1 MKKIFFLLLI
11 PLLMI
16 FSIEV
21 NAKCAASGS
30 VTTTITST
38 ANTCGG
44 NGTITATFSTA
55 QNTTIQLIK
64 GGSILQ
70 SVVNPTSP
78 YTFTNLQPGT
88 DYEVKTVCS
97 IDNSIVYSANPN
109 ITVADNYIPI
119 TDATITISDVCTNFT
134 TGGTFTVNSVTG
146 GTAPYQYSV
155 ILSNNPAY
163 PDASSVYTASNT
175 ANVTAFGTYQIRV
188 KDACGNY
195 KTFTKTISADIA
207 AIQFYWTP
215 KKVCNSNQAQGTFWY
230 ATAGGSEIFQSDL
243 AKGVKLVIRD
253 TNASGA
259 ILFNGTYDGT
269 TPFTYTESPSHTYY
283 VTSTNACGLTTSY
296 EHALTNF
303 SDIGEGEAI
312 DAFAYSSG
320 CGAAESMIISA
331 RSFSL
336 PYWNYPIQV
345 TVKNSAG
352 TVVYTKANF
361 NEYSEWKTGSLPMGN
376 YTVTYV
382 DACGDSKTET
392 VNNPQ
397 SAGTPALSFYQYYK
411 WRCGTDIGAVTQTGT
426 VQVAVQITGYLPDS
440 KNAVVT
446 ITSGPSNVGVNGMLV
461 DNKYWGWTNMLP
473 GTYTI
478 SYTSCGITNTGTLTI
493 PSGDHLLHQSLSSV
507 ATSFCSGGGTITS
520 TKVYDGS
527 YSNTIELLN
536 NTGTVIATSY
546 TGTFNNISA
555 GTYTTRMKVT
565 TCNGNFYYIDGSTVT
580 ITNSSTGPQIS
591 SSTGVVCEDAAG
603 NPLST
608 GSAYLTIA
616 GVAPYTIQYRVQGSG
631 SAYTV
636 INTSNTN
643 LQIDNLTAN
652 TIYEVILADACG
664 SSFPTT
670 VQIKTMGNLVASNTS
685 QPCVGSA
692 YSLTIPNYAG
702 ATYQWTDSLG
712 NVLSNT
718 RSYTFASYTAAND
731 GTYTCK
737 ITWGTC
743 VTSFVNVKLNSS
755 LCGSPIDYVCYKPAV
770 TTGTAL
776 ETKHGITA
784 LGRAGADNGN
794 WPMVRKGA
802 WTALEA
808 KTKGFV
814 VNRLTDAQIAAIPSA
829 NLVEG
834 MMVYNITQ
842 DCLQINVDGTATGWK
857 CFNTQT
863 CP

>member
-1 MKKIFFLLLI
+1 
-11 PLLMI
+11 MI

-55 QNTTIQLIK
+55 SNITIQLIK

-97 IDNSIVYSANPN
+97 NDNSIVYSANPN

-207 AIQFYWTP
+207 AIKFYWTP

-230 ATAGGSEIFQSDL
+230 GNAGDSPIVPADFLPEGI
-243 AKGVKLVIRD
+243 KLVIRD
-253 TNASGA
+253 KNASGA
-259 ILFNGTYDGT
+259 ILFDGTYTG
-269 TPFTYTESPSHTYY
+269 TPFTYTESPTHTYY
-283 VTSTNACGLTTSY
+283 VTSTNSCGLTTSY
-296 EHALTNF
+296 KHYLTDVN
-303 SDIGEGEAI
+303 DGEVEAI
-312 DAFAYSSG
+312 NARASSSG
-320 CGAAESMIISA
+320 CGVAETMTISA
-331 RSFSL
+331 TANKS
-336 PYWNYPIQV
+336 YWNYPIYV
-345 TVKNSAG
+345 TVRNTANA
-352 TVVYTKANF
+352 VVYNNPALA
-361 NEYSEWKTGSLPMGN
+361 EGASWSTGSLPMGN

-397 SAGTPALSFYQYYK
+397 SAGTPALSFYQYST
-411 WRCGTDIGAVTQTGT
+411 WRCSPGPLTQTGT
-426 VQVAVQITGYLPDS
+426 IQLVVKITGYLPDS

-461 DNKYWGWTNMLP
+461 ENKYWGWTNMLP
-473 GTYTI
+473 GTYTF
-478 SYTSCGITNTGTLTI
+478 SYTTCGVTNTGTVTVT
-493 PSGDHLLHQSLSSV
+493 SGSHLLNQSLSST
-507 ATSFCSGGGTITS
+507 ATSFCSSGGTITS
-520 TKVYDGS
+520 NKVYNGG
-527 YSNTIELLN
+527 YGTTVELLN
-536 NTGTVIATSY
+536 SSNTVIANNS
-546 TGTFNNISA
+546 TGTFNNVPA
-555 GTYTTRMKVT
+555 GTYSTRMKVT
-565 TCNGNFYYIDGSTVT
+565 TCNGAFYYVDGSSVT

-608 GSAYLTIA
+608 GSAYLDLV

-631 SAYTV
+631 SSYTT
-636 INTSNTN
+636 ISTSNSK

-664 SSFPTT
+664 GSFPTT
-670 VQIKTMGNLVASNTS
+670 IQIKTMGNLVASNTS

-737 ITWGTC
+737 ITWSTC

>member
-1 MKKIFFLLLI
+1 MKKIFHLLLI

-21 NAKCAASGS
+21 NAQCAASGS
-30 VTTTITST
+30 VTTTTTST
-38 ANTCGG
+38 ANVCGG
-44 NGTITATFSTA
+44 NGTIKATFSTA
-55 QNTTIQLIK
+55 RNTTIQLIK

-97 IDNSIVYSANPN
+97 NDNSIVYSANPN

-207 AIQFYWTP
+207 AIKFYWKP

-230 ATAGGSEIFQSDL
+230 GTAGGSAIVQSDL

-259 ILFNGTYDGT
+259 ILFDGTYDGT
-269 TPFTYTESPSHTYY
+269 TPFTYTESLSHTYY

-296 EHALTNF
+296 VHTLTDF
-303 SDIGEGEAI
+303 SDTGEGEAI
-312 DAFAYSSG
+312 DAYASSSG
-320 CGAAESMIISA
+320 CGAAETMTISA

-336 PYWNYPIQV
+336 PYWSYPINV

-352 TVVYTKANF
+352 TVVYTKPNF
-361 NEYSEWKTGSLPMGN
+361 NENSNWKTGSLPMGD

-382 DACGDSKTET
+382 DACGDTKTET

-397 SAGTPALSFYQYYK
+397 SAGTPALSFYQYTNY
-411 WRCGTDIGAVTQTGT
+411 RCGVGPLTQNGT
-426 VQVAVQITGYLPDS
+426 TQLAVQITGYLPDS

-446 ITSGPSNVGVNGMLV
+446 ITSGPSNVGVNAILI
-461 DNKYWGWTNMLP
+461 DNLYWGWTNMLP
-473 GTYTI
+473 GTYTF
-478 SYTSCGITNTGTLTI
+478 SYTTCGVTNTGTVTVT
-493 PSGDHLLHQSLSSV
+493 SGSHLLNQSLSST
-507 ATSFCSGGGTITS
+507 ATSYCSSGGTITS
-520 TKVYDGS
+520 NKVYNGG
-527 YSNTIELLN
+527 YGTTVELLN
-536 NTGTVIATSY
+536 SSDTVIANNS
-546 TGTFNNISA
+546 TGTFNNVPA

-565 TCNGNFYYIDGSTVT
+565 ACGGSVYYVDGSTV
-580 ITNSSTGPQIS
+580 IIANSATGTSIS
-591 SSTGVVCEDAAG
+591 SSVGVICEGASG
-603 NPLST
+603 NPLTT
-608 GSAYLTIA
+608 GSAYLDLV

-631 SAYTV
+631 SAYTT
-636 INTSNTN
+636 ISTSNSK

-670 VQIKTMGNLVASNTS
+670 VQIKTMGNLFASNTS

-692 YSLTIPNYAG
+692 YSLTIPYYAG

-737 ITWGTC
+737 ITWSTC
-743 VTSFVNVKLNSS
+743 VTRFVNVKLNSS
-755 LCGSPIDYVCYKPAV
+755 LCGSPIDDVCYKPAV

-814 VNRLTDAQIAAIPSA
+814 VNRIPTTAAVNAIANP
-829 NLVEG
+829 VEG
-834 MMVYNITQ
+834 MMVYDEEA
-842 DCLQINVDGTATGWK
+842 DCLKINTDGSITGWK

>member
-1 MKKIFFLLLI
+1 MKKIFLLLLI

-55 QNTTIQLIK
+55 ENTTIQLIK

-78 YTFTNLQPGT
+78 YVFSNLQPGT

-97 IDNSIVYSANPN
+97 NDNSIVYSANPN

-155 ILSNNPAY
+155 ILSNDPAY

-188 KDACGNY
+188 KDACGHY
-195 KTFTKTISADIA
+195 KTFTKTISADLA
-207 AIQFYWTP
+207 AVEVYWKP
-215 KKVCNSNQAQGTFWY
+215 KKVCNSNQVQGTFWY
-230 ATAGGSEIFQSDL
+230 ARAGGSAIVQSDL

-259 ILFNGTYDGT
+259 ILFNGTYTG
-269 TPFTYTESPSHTYY
+269 TPFTYTESPTHTYY
-283 VTSTNACGLTTSY
+283 VTSTNSCGLTTSY
-296 EHALTNF
+296 IHTLTDVN
-303 SDIGEGEAI
+303 DGEVEAI
-312 DAFAYSSG
+312 NARASSSG
-320 CGAAESMIISA
+320 CGVAETMTISA
-331 RSFSL
+331 TANKS
-336 PYWNYPIQV
+336 YWNYPINV
-345 TVKNSAG
+345 TVRNTANA
-352 TVVYTKANF
+352 VVYNNPALA
-361 NEYSEWKTGSLPMGN
+361 EGASWSTGNLPMGN
-376 YTVTYV
+376 YTVTYL
-382 DACGDSKTET
+382 DACGDTKTET

-397 SAGTPALSFYQYYK
+397 SGGVPTLSFYQYTN
-411 WRCGTDIGAVTQTGT
+411 WTCAAGPLTQNGTI
-426 VQVAVQITGYLPDS
+426 QVAVQITGYLPDRN
-440 KNAVVT
+440 NAIVT
-446 ITSGPSNVGVNGMLV
+446 ITSGPSNVGVNGILI
-461 DNKYWGWTNMLP
+461 DNLYWGWTNMLP

-478 SYTSCGITNTGTLTI
+478 SYTSCGVTNTGTVTVT
-493 PSGDHLLHQSLSSV
+493 SGSHLLNQSLSST
-507 ATSFCSGGGTITS
+507 ATSFCSSGGTITS
-520 TKVYDGS
+520 NKVYNGG
-527 YSNTIELLN
+527 YNTTVELLN
-536 NTGTVIATSY
+536 SSDTVIANNS
-546 TGTFNNISA
+546 TGTFNNVPA
-555 GTYTTRMKVT
+555 GTYSTRMKVT

-670 VQIKTMGNLVASNTS
+670 VQIKTMGNLFTSNTS

-692 YSLTIPNYAG
+692 YSLTIPYYAG

-737 ITWGTC
+737 ITWSTC
-743 VTSFVNVKLNSS
+743 VTRFVNVKLNSS
-755 LCGSPIDYVCYKPAV
+755 LCGSPIGNVCYKPAV

>member
-38 ANTCGG
+38 ANTCGR

-55 QNTTIQLIK
+55 SNITIQLIK

-88 DYEVKTVCS
+88 DYEVKTVS
-97 IDNSIVYSANPN
+97 SNDNSIVYSANPN

-155 ILSNNPAY
+155 ILSNDPAY

-195 KTFTKTISADIA
+195 KTFTKTISANIP
-207 AIQFYWTP
+207 AIKFYWTP

-230 ATAGGSEIFQSDL
+230 GNAGASPIVPADFLPEGI
-243 AKGVKLVIRD
+243 KLVIRD
-253 TNASGA
+253 KDSSGA
-259 ILFNGTYDGT
+259 ILFDGTYTG
-269 TPFTYTESPSHTYY
+269 TPFTYTESPTHTYY
-283 VTSTNACGLTTSY
+283 VTSTNSCGLTTSY

-303 SDIGEGEAI
+303 SDQGEGEAI
-312 DAFAYSSG
+312 NAYASSSG

-331 RSFSL
+331 SSFSL

-397 SAGTPALSFYQYYK
+397 SAGTPALSFYQYTNY
-411 WRCGTDIGAVTQTGT
+411 RCSAGPLTQNGTTQL
-426 VQVAVQITGYLPDS
+426 AVQITGYLPNRN
-440 KNAVVT
+440 NAIVT

-461 DNKYWGWTNMLP
+461 ENKYWGWTNIIP
-473 GTYTI
+473 GTYTF
-478 SYTSCGITNTGTLTI
+478 SYTTCGVTNTGTVTVT
-493 PSGDHLLHQSLSSV
+493 SGSHLLNQSLSST
-507 ATSFCSGGGTITS
+507 ATSFCSKGGTITS
-520 TKVYDGS
+520 NKVYNGG
-527 YSNTIELLN
+527 YGTTVELLN
-536 NTGTVIATSY
+536 SSNTVIANNS
-546 TGTFNNISA
+546 TGTFNNVPA
-555 GTYTTRMKVT
+555 GTYSTRMKVT
-565 TCNGNFYYIDGSTVT
+565 TCNGAFYYVDGSSVT

-631 SAYTV
+631 SAYTT
-636 INTSNTN
+636 INTSNSK

-652 TIYEVILADACG
+652 SIYEVILTDACG
-664 SSFPTT
+664 SSFSTT
-670 VQIKTMGNLVASNTS
+670 IQIKTMGNLVASNTS

-692 YSLTIPNYAG
+692 YSLAIPNYAG

-718 RSYTFASYTAAND
+718 RSYTFASYIAAND

-737 ITWGTC
+737 ITWSTC

-755 LCGSPIDYVCYKPAV
+755 LCGSPIDDVCYKPAV

>member
-1 MKKIFFLLLI
+1 
-11 PLLMI
+11 MI

-21 NAKCAASGS
+21 NAECAASGS

-44 NGTITATFSTA
+44 NGTIKATFSTA
-55 QNTTIQLIK
+55 KNTTIQLIK

-97 IDNSIVYSANPN
+97 DDNSIVYSANPN
-109 ITVADNYIPI
+109 ITVADNYKPI

-207 AIQFYWTP
+207 AIKFYWKP

-230 ATAGGSEIFQSDL
+230 GTAGGSAIVQSDL

-269 TPFTYTESPSHTYY
+269 TPFTYTESSSHTYY

-296 EHALTNF
+296 EHTLTNF
-303 SDIGEGEAI
+303 SDTGEGEAI
-312 DAFAYSSG
+312 DAYASSSG
-320 CGAAESMIISA
+320 CGAAETMTISA

-336 PYWNYPIQV
+336 PYWKYPIQV
-345 TVKNSAG
+345 TVKNSVG
-352 TVVYTKANF
+352 TVVYTKPNF
-361 NEYSEWKTGSLPMGN
+361 NENSNWKTGSLPMGD

-382 DACGDSKTET
+382 DTCGDTKTET

-397 SAGTPALSFYQYYK
+397 SAGTPALSFYQYTNY
-411 WRCGTDIGAVTQTGT
+411 RCGVGPLTQNGT
-426 VQVAVQITGYLPDS
+426 TQLAVQITGYLPNRN
-440 KNAVVT
+440 NAIVT
-446 ITSGPSNVGVNGMLV
+446 ITSGPSNVGVNGMLIE
-461 DNKYWGWTNMLP
+461 NKYWGWTNMLP
-473 GTYTI
+473 GTYTF
-478 SYTSCGITNTGTLTI
+478 SYTTCGVTNTGTVTVT
-493 PSGDHLLHQSLSSV
+493 SGSHLLNQSLSST
-507 ATSFCSGGGTITS
+507 ATSFCSSGGTITS
-520 TKVYDGS
+520 NKVYNGG
-527 YSNTIELLN
+527 YGTTVELLN
-536 NTGTVIATSY
+536 SSDTVIANNS
-546 TGTFNNISA
+546 TGTFNNVPA

-565 TCNGNFYYIDGSTVT
+565 ACGGSVYYVDGSTV
-580 ITNSSTGPQIS
+580 IIANSATGTSIS
-591 SSTGVVCEDAAG
+591 SSVGVICEG
-603 NPLST
+603 LTT
-608 GSAYLTIA
+608 GSAYLDLV

-631 SAYTV
+631 SAYTT
-636 INTSNTN
+636 ISTSNSK

-652 TIYEVILADACG
+652 TIYEVILKDACG
-664 SSFPTT
+664 SSSTTT
-670 VQIKTMGNLVASNTS
+670 VQIKTMGNLFTSNTS

-692 YSLTIPNYAG
+692 YSLKIPYYAG

-737 ITWGTC
+737 ITWSTC
-743 VTSFVNVKLNSS
+743 VTRFVNVKLNSS
-755 LCGSPIDYVCYKPAV
+755 LCGSPIDDVCYKPAV

-814 VNRLTDAQIAAIPSA
+814 VNRIPTTAAVNAIANP
-829 NLVEG
+829 VEG
-834 MMVYNITQ
+834 MMVYDEEA
-842 DCLQINVDGTATGWK
+842 DCLKINTDGSITGWK

>member
-11 PLLMI
+11 PLLTI

-21 NAKCAASGS
+21 NAECAASGS

-55 QNTTIQLIK
+55 SNITIQLIK

-88 DYEVKTVCS
+88 DYEVKTVS
-97 IDNSIVYSANPN
+97 SNDNSIVYSANPN

-119 TDATITISDVCTNFT
+119 TDADITTTNVCTNFT
-134 TGGTFTVNSVTG
+134 PGGTFTVNSVTG

-163 PDASSVYTASNT
+163 PDASSVYTANNT

-207 AIQFYWTP
+207 AIEFYWTP

-230 ATAGGSEIFQSDL
+230 GYAGASPIVPADFLPEGI
-243 AKGVKLVIRD
+243 KLVIRD
-253 TNASGA
+253 KNASGA
-259 ILFNGTYDGT
+259 ILFDGTYTG
-269 TPFTYTESPSHTYY
+269 TPFTYTESPTHTYY
-283 VTSTNACGLTTSY
+283 VTSTNSCGLTTSY
-296 EHALTNF
+296 KHYLTDVN
-303 SDIGEGEAI
+303 DGEVEAI
-312 DAFAYSSG
+312 NARASSSG
-320 CGAAESMIISA
+320 CGVAETMTISA
-331 RSFSL
+331 TMNKS
-336 PYWNYPIQV
+336 YWNYPIYV
-345 TVKNSAG
+345 TVSNTANA
-352 TVVYTKANF
+352 VVYNNPALA
-361 NEYSEWKTGSLPMGN
+361 EGASWSTGNLPMGN

-397 SAGTPALSFYQYYK
+397 SAGTPALSFYQYTN
-411 WRCGTDIGAVTQTGT
+411 WRCSTGPLTQNGTTQL
-426 VQVAVQITGYLPDS
+426 AVQITGYLPNRN
-440 KNAVVT
+440 NAIVT

-461 DNKYWGWTNMLP
+461 ENKYWGWTNIIP
-473 GTYTI
+473 GTYTF
-478 SYTSCGITNTGTLTI
+478 SYTTCEVTNTGTVTVT
-493 PSGDHLLHQSLSSV
+493 SGSHLLNQSLSST
-507 ATSFCSGGGTITS
+507 ATSFCSSGGTITS
-520 TKVYDGS
+520 NKVYNGG
-527 YSNTIELLN
+527 YGTTVELLN
-536 NTGTVIATSY
+536 SSNTVIANNS
-546 TGTFNNISA
+546 TGTFNNVPA
-555 GTYTTRMKVT
+555 GTYSTRMKVT
-565 TCNGNFYYIDGSTVT
+565 TCNGAFYYVDGSSVT
-580 ITNSSTGPQIS
+580 ITNSSTGSKIS

-608 GSAYLTIA
+608 GSAYLDLV

-631 SAYTV
+631 SSYTT
-636 INTSNTN
+636 ISTSNSK

-652 TIYEVILADACG
+652 SIYEVILTDACG
-664 SSFPTT
+664 SNFTT
-670 VQIKTMGNLVASNTS
+670 TIQIKTMGNLVASNTS

-692 YSLTIPNYAG
+692 YSLAIPNYAG

-718 RSYTFASYTAAND
+718 RSYTFASYIAAND

-737 ITWGTC
+737 ITWSTC

-755 LCGSPIDYVCYKPAV
+755 LCGSPIDDVCYKPAV

-834 MMVYNITQ
+834 MMVYNINQ

>member
-1 MKKIFFLLLI
+1 
-11 PLLMI
+11 MI

-55 QNTTIQLIK
+55 SNITIQLIK

-97 IDNSIVYSANPN
+97 NDNSIVYSANPN

-207 AIQFYWTP
+207 AIQFYWKP
-215 KKVCNSNQAQGTFWY
+215 KKVCNSNQAQGKFWY
-230 ATAGGSEIFQSDL
+230 GYAGFSPIVQSDL
-243 AKGVKLVIRD
+243 AKGLKLVIRD
-253 TNASGA
+253 KDASGA
-259 ILFNGTYDGT
+259 ILFDGTYTG
-269 TPFTYTESPSHTYY
+269 TPFTYTESPTHTYY
-283 VTSTNACGLTTSY
+283 VTSTNSCGLTTSY
-296 EHALTNF
+296 KHYLTDVN
-303 SDIGEGEAI
+303 DGEVEAI
-312 DAFAYSSG
+312 NARASSSG
-320 CGAAESMIISA
+320 CGVAETMTISA
-331 RSFSL
+331 TANKS
-336 PYWNYPIQV
+336 YWNYPIYV
-345 TVKNSAG
+345 TVRNTANA
-352 TVVYTKANF
+352 VVYNNPALA
-361 NEYSEWKTGSLPMGN
+361 EGASWSTGSLPMGN

-397 SAGTPALSFYQYYK
+397 SAGTPALSFYQYTN
-411 WRCGTDIGAVTQTGT
+411 WRCSAGPLTQNGTTQL
-426 VQVAVQITGYLPDS
+426 AVQITGYLPDS

-461 DNKYWGWTNMLP
+461 ENKYWGWTNMLP
-473 GTYTI
+473 GTYTF
-478 SYTSCGITNTGTLTI
+478 SYTTCGVTNTGTVTVA
-493 PSGDHLLHQSLSSV
+493 SGSHLLNQSLSST
-507 ATSFCSGGGTITS
+507 ATSFCSSGGNITS
-520 TKVYDGS
+520 NKVYNGG
-527 YSNTIELLN
+527 YRTTVELLN
-536 NTGTVIATSY
+536 SSNTVIANNS
-546 TGTFNNISA
+546 TGTFNNVPA
-555 GTYTTRMKVT
+555 GTYSTRMKVT

-608 GSAYLTIA
+608 GSAYLDLV

-631 SAYTV
+631 SSYTT
-636 INTSNTN
+636 ISTSNSK

-664 SSFPTT
+664 GSFPTT

-737 ITWGTC
+737 ITWSNC
-743 VTSFVNVKLNSS
+743 VTRFVNVKLNSS

>member
-1 MKKIFFLLLI
+1 M
-11 PLLMI
+11 
-16 FSIEV
+16 
-21 NAKCAASGS
+21 
-30 VTTTITST
+30 
-38 ANTCGG
+38 
-44 NGTITATFSTA
+44 
-55 QNTTIQLIK
+55 
-64 GGSILQ
+64 
-70 SVVNPTSP
+70 VNPTSP

-88 DYEVKTVCS
+88 DYEVKTVS
-97 IDNSIVYSANPN
+97 SNDNSIVYSANPN

-155 ILSNNPAY
+155 ILSNDPAY

-195 KTFTKTISADIA
+195 KTFTKTISANIP
-207 AIQFYWTP
+207 AIKFYWTP

-230 ATAGGSEIFQSDL
+230 GNAGASPIVPADFLPEGI
-243 AKGVKLVIRD
+243 KLVIRD
-253 TNASGA
+253 KDSSGA
-259 ILFNGTYDGT
+259 ILFDGTYTG
-269 TPFTYTESPSHTYY
+269 TPFTYTESPTHTYY

-296 EHALTNF
+296 VHTLTDVN
-303 SDIGEGEAI
+303 DGEVEAI
-312 DAFAYSSG
+312 NAYASSSG
-320 CGAAESMIISA
+320 CGVAETMTISA
-331 RSFSL
+331 TMNKH
-336 PYWNYPIQV
+336 YWNYPINV
-345 TVKNSAG
+345 TVRNTANA
-352 TVVYTKANF
+352 VVYNNPALA
-361 NEYSEWKTGSLPMGN
+361 EGASWSTGNLPMGN
-376 YTVTYV
+376 YTVTYL
-382 DACGDSKTET
+382 DACGDTKTET

-397 SAGTPALSFYQYYK
+397 SAGTPALSFYQYTN
-411 WRCGTDIGAVTQTGT
+411 WRCGAGPLTQNGT
-426 VQVAVQITGYLPDS
+426 TQLAVQITGYLPNRN
-440 KNAVVT
+440 NAIVT

-461 DNKYWGWTNMLP
+461 ENKYWGWTNMLP
-473 GTYTI
+473 GIYTF
-478 SYTSCGITNTGTLTI
+478 SYTTCGVTNTGTVTVT
-493 PSGDHLLHQSLSSV
+493 SGSHLLNQSLSST
-507 ATSFCSGGGTITS
+507 ATSFCSSGGTITS
-520 TKVYDGS
+520 NKVYNGG
-527 YSNTIELLN
+527 YGTTVELLN
-536 NTGTVIATSY
+536 SSNTVIANNS
-546 TGTFNNISA
+546 TGTFNNVPA
-555 GTYTTRMKVT
+555 GTYSTRMKVT
-565 TCNGNFYYIDGSTVT
+565 TCNGAFYYVDGSSVT

-631 SAYTV
+631 SAYTT
-636 INTSNTN
+636 INTSNSK

-652 TIYEVILADACG
+652 SIYEVILTDACG
-664 SSFPTT
+664 SSFSTT
-670 VQIKTMGNLVASNTS
+670 IQIKTMGNLVASNTS

-692 YSLTIPNYAG
+692 YSLTIPYYAG

-718 RSYTFASYTAAND
+718 RSYTFASYIAAND

-737 ITWGTC
+737 ITWSTC

-755 LCGSPIDYVCYKPAV
+755 LCGSPIDDVCYKPAV

>member
-1 MKKIFFLLLI
+1 
-11 PLLMI
+11 
-16 FSIEV
+16 
-21 NAKCAASGS
+21 
-30 VTTTITST
+30 
-38 ANTCGG
+38 
-44 NGTITATFSTA
+44 
-55 QNTTIQLIK
+55 
-64 GGSILQ
+64 
-70 SVVNPTSP
+70 
-78 YTFTNLQPGT
+78 
-88 DYEVKTVCS
+88 
-97 IDNSIVYSANPN
+97 
-109 ITVADNYIPI
+109 
-119 TDATITISDVCTNFT
+119 
-134 TGGTFTVNSVTG
+134 
-146 GTAPYQYSV
+146 
-155 ILSNNPAY
+155 
-163 PDASSVYTASNT
+163 
-175 ANVTAFGTYQIRV
+175 
-188 KDACGNY
+188 
-195 KTFTKTISADIA
+195 
-207 AIQFYWTP
+207 
-215 KKVCNSNQAQGTFWY
+215 
-230 ATAGGSEIFQSDL
+230 
-243 AKGVKLVIRD
+243 
-253 TNASGA
+253 
-259 ILFNGTYDGT
+259 
-269 TPFTYTESPSHTYY
+269 
-283 VTSTNACGLTTSY
+283 
-296 EHALTNF
+296 
-303 SDIGEGEAI
+303 
-312 DAFAYSSG
+312 
-320 CGAAESMIISA
+320 
-331 RSFSL
+331 
-336 PYWNYPIQV
+336 
-345 TVKNSAG
+345 
-352 TVVYTKANF
+352 
-361 NEYSEWKTGSLPMGN
+361 
-376 YTVTYV
+376 
-382 DACGDSKTET
+382 
-392 VNNPQ
+392 
-397 SAGTPALSFYQYYK
+397 
-411 WRCGTDIGAVTQTGT
+411 
-426 VQVAVQITGYLPDS
+426 
-440 KNAVVT
+440 
-446 ITSGPSNVGVNGMLV
+446 
-461 DNKYWGWTNMLP
+461 
-473 GTYTI
+473 
-478 SYTSCGITNTGTLTI
+478 
-493 PSGDHLLHQSLSSV
+493 
-507 ATSFCSGGGTITS
+507 
-520 TKVYDGS
+520 
-527 YSNTIELLN
+527 
-536 NTGTVIATSY
+536 
-546 TGTFNNISA
+546 
-555 GTYTTRMKVT
+555 MKVT

-670 VQIKTMGNLVASNTS
+670 VQIKTMGNLFSSNTS

-692 YSLTIPNYAG
+692 YSLTIPYYAG

-737 ITWGTC
+737 ITWSTC
-743 VTSFVNVKLNSS
+743 VTRFVNVKLNSS
-755 LCGSPIDYVCYKPAV
+755 LCGSPIDDVCYKPAV